1 MAEMTGIAGTNGES
15 RSAGRA
21 GPDNL
26 RIDARLQ
33 DDELVLALHG
43 EADMSTAPVLANAL
57 GDASINGRRRVV
69 LDLEALEF
77 IDARC
82 LGMMITTHDALV
94 ATGADFVLR
103 HPSPLVLRLLRIFDC
118 EIAVESS

>member
-1 MAEMTGIAGTNGES
+1 MTGTTETGTSGECP
-15 RSAGRA
+15 SAGRA
-21 GPDNL
+21 GADNL

-33 DDELVLALHG
+33 DDELVLAVRG
-43 EADMSTAPVLANAL
+43 EADMSTAPVLADAL
-57 GDASINGRRRVV
+57 GDTSINGRRRVV

-77 IDARC
+77 IDGRC

-94 ATGADFVLR
+94 ATGTDFVLR

-118 EIAVESS
+118 EIAIESA

>member
-1 MAEMTGIAGTNGES
+1 MTGTTGTGMSGECPG
-15 RSAGRA
+15 AGRA
-21 GPDNL
+21 GADNL
-26 RIDARLQ
+26 QIDARLQ
-33 DDELVLALHG
+33 DDELVLAVRG

-77 IDARC
+77 IDGRC
-82 LGMMITTHDALV
+82 LGMMISTHDALV
-94 ATGADFVLR
+94 ATGADLVLR

-118 EIAVESS
+118 EIPVESS